1 MKPLVLTL
9 RHYPDQRLDMSPL
22 VSDRLAGLS
31 VMQISA
37 IELQTTRRRVTV
49 RDAFR
54 IRMGDARSIRIE
66 QGCDRLDRIGHAMA
80 SGDIAVEG
88 DVGIQAGRLM
98 AAGTL
103 RISGNAGP
111 WAGSAMRGG
120 ELTISGDVGERLGG
134 PLPGETVGMRGGM
147 LWVRGNAGERA
158 GDRLRRGTVVIE
170 GEAGPYA
177 GSRMLA
183 GTLIVRRRA
192 GAMPGYLMSRGTIV
206 LLGGTE
212 RLPPSFLDCGACA
225 LVASRLM
232 ANFIEPLSPK
242 IAMLLRK
249 PLRRLAGDMA
259 ALGRG
264 EMLLAD

>member
-1 MKPLVLTL
+1 VKPLVLTL

-22 VSDRLAGLS
+22 VPDRLAGLS
-31 VMQISA
+31 VTQISA
-37 IELQTTRRRVTV
+37 IELQTTRRRVTA

-54 IRMGDARSIRIE
+54 IRMGDTRSIQIE
-66 QGCDRLDRIGHAMA
+66 QACDRLDHIGQAMA
-80 SGDIAVEG
+80 SGGIAVHG

-120 ELTISGDVGERLGG
+120 QLIITGNAGDRLGG
-134 PLPGETVGMRGGM
+134 PLPGETVGMRGGT
-147 LWVRGNAGERA
+147 LCVRGNAGERA
-158 GDRLRRGTVVIE
+158 GDRLRRGTIIVE

-192 GAMPGYLMSRGTIV
+192 GAMPGYLMNRGTIV

-212 RLPPSFLDCGACA
+212 GLSPSFLDCGTYA

-242 IAMLLRK
+242 IAPLLRK
-249 PLRRLAGDMA
+249 PLRRFAGDMA

>member
-1 MKPLVLTL
+1 VKPLVLTL
-9 RHYPDQRLDMSPL
+9 RHYPDQRLDMSAL
-22 VSDRLAGLS
+22 VPDRLVGLS
-31 VMQISA
+31 AAQIGA

-54 IRMGDARSIRIE
+54 IRMGGARSIRIE
-66 QGCDRLDRIGHAMA
+66 QACDRLDCIGQAMA
-80 SGDIAVEG
+80 SGDITVQG

-98 AAGTL
+98 AAGAL

-111 WAGSAMRGG
+111 FAGSAMRGG
-120 ELTISGDVGERLGG
+120 ELVIAGDTGERLGG
-134 PLPGETVGMRGGM
+134 PLPGETLGMRGGM
-147 LWVRGNAGERA
+147 VWVRGNAGERA
-158 GDRLRRGTVVIE
+158 GDRLRRGTIIIE
-170 GEAGPYA
+170 GETGPYA

-192 GAMPGYLMSRGTIV
+192 GALPGYLMSRGTIV

-212 RLPPSFLDCGACA
+212 RLPPSFLDCGAYA

-232 ANFIEPLSPK
+232 ANFVEPLSPK
-242 IAMLLRK
+242 IAVLLRK

-264 EMLLAD
+264 EMLLAE